1 MNCRFSLFNFEDDVT
16 FTSWSLIANRHVTI
30 SNVIPSGDNLFGEE
44 TKVYHLI
51 NEKKMVDYFI
61 KMDGAIENDELQ
73 MISKK
78 INNTNKIITSY
89 TINPNDLISKDY
101 LIF

>member
-1 MNCRFSLFNFEDDVT
+1 V
-16 FTSWSLIANRHVTI
+16 VP
-30 SNVIPSGDNLFGEE
+30 SNNNLFGEE

-61 KMDGAIENDELQ
+61 KINGDLSHDELQ
-73 MISKK
+73 NIIIKLK
-78 INNTNKIITSY
+78 NTVKIITSY
-89 TINPNDLISKDY
+89 EVNPNDLLSKDY